1 MKWVILHTET
11 QVMYQQQLP
20 SGTRP
25 IYNADI
31 YTLREFDTEAEM
43 NDYIAEH
50 NLVVNNET
58 E

>member
-11 QVMYQQQLP
+11 QVVYQQQLP

-43 NDYIAEH
+43 LKYISDNKLEVH
-50 NLVVNNET
+50 NEIT
-58 E
+58 